1 MAQYRTTVESTWS
14 PEDAF
19 DYLADFGNT
28 WHWDPSVARTR
39 KLGDD
44 PVGYGSAF
52 LVVTRFRGR
61 EVELQYRITEY
72 QPGRRVV
79 MTAETPRLRS
89 VDEVTFAPSGT
100 GRGTC
105 VTYDAELTLKG
116 PYRLADPLLQRAF
129 NRLGDA
135 AAAGLERELNR

>member
-1 MAQYRTTVESTWS
+1 MAQYRTTIESTWS
-14 PEDAF
+14 PQAAF
-19 DYLADFGNT
+19 DYLSDFGNT
-28 WHWDPSVARTR
+28 RHWDPSVARTR
-39 KLGDD
+39 KLDGG

-61 EVELQYRITEY
+61 EVELQYRVTEY
-72 QPGRRVV
+72 QPDERVV
-79 MTAETPRLRS
+79 MTAETPWLRS
-89 VDEVTFAPSGT
+89 VDEITFEPAGAGSGT
-100 GRGTC
+100 R
-105 VTYDAELTLKG
+105 VTYNAALTLKG

>member
-14 PEDAF
+14 PQEAF
-19 DYLADFGNT
+19 EYLSDFGNT
-28 WHWDPSVARTR
+28 RHWDPSVARTR

-44 PVGYGSAF
+44 QVGYGSAF
-52 LVVTRFRGR
+52 LVVTRFQGR
-61 EVELQYRITEY
+61 EVELHYRITEY

-89 VDEVTFAPSGT
+89 VDEITFEPAGAGSGT
-100 GRGTC
+100 R
-105 VTYDAELTLKG
+105 VTYNAALTLKG

>member
-1 MAQYRTTVESTWS
+1 MAQYRTTIESTWS
-14 PEDAF
+14 PQEAF
-19 DYLADFGNT
+19 EYLSDFGNT
-28 WHWDPSVARTR
+28 RHWDPSVTRTR

-52 LVVTRFRGR
+52 LVVTRFQGR

-72 QPGRRVV
+72 QPGQRVV

-89 VDEVTFAPSGT
+89 VDEITFEPAGASSGT
-100 GRGTC
+100 R
-105 VTYDAELTLKG
+105 VTYNAALTLKG

>member
-19 DYLADFGNT
+19 DYLADFGDT
-28 WHWDPSVARTR
+28 RHWDPSVARTR

-72 QPGRRVV
+72 QPGRHVV
-79 MTAETPRLRS
+79 MTTETPRLRS
-89 VDEVTFAPSGT
+89 VDEITFAPAGT
-100 GRGTC
+100 GRRH
-105 VTYDAELTLKG
+105 VRDLRRRADVEG

-135 AAAGLERELNR
+135 AAAGLRSELNR